1 MLTQAFVYLCAA
13 VLAVPFAKRL
23 GLGSVLGY
31 LIAGVAIGPYALGL
45 VGEKGADVMHA
56 SELGVV
62 MMLFL
67 IGLELQPSLL
77 WQMRRPILG
86 LGGSQ
91 VLGTTVVVAALA
103 LALGYTLP
111 VALTVG
117 MIASASSTAIVLQ
130 SLSEK
135 GLLRGEGGQA
145 SFAVLLFQDIAVIP
159 MLAVLPLLAV
169 SGADGVAV
177 GAHGAERPGWV
188 QALLILGA
196 VGGIVAGGR
205 FLVRPFFRMLART
218 RLREIFTAAAL
229 LLVVGIAVLMEKV
242 GLSPALGTF
251 LAGVVLAESEYRH
264 ELESDIEPF
273 KGLLLGLFF
282 ISVGATIDFGL
293 IMANPQGVAALVA
306 GLFAVKMV
314 VLYVLGRVF
323 GLARPARW
331 LLTFAVS
338 QGGEFAFV
346 LLSVALGARV
356 LLPEVAGTLVA
367 VVALSMLVT
376 PLVLMAFERL
386 VAPRLAQPEGEARAA
401 DELPAH
407 EAPIVVAG
415 YGRFG
420 QITGRLLRGRG
431 FHTTVLDLDVELLE
445 TLGRVGVKAYYGD
458 ASRLELLHAAGCERA
473 RLFVLA
479 VDEVEKSLEIAGT
492 VRKHFPKL
500 RIIARARNREH
511 YYALRRLGVTDI
523 FRETFG
529 SAVDAG
535 AAALVALGHRSHQA
549 RRIAAAFRAHD
560 EATLERLSDLWNPD
574 DQSAYFAAA
583 KRARE
588 DVEALLRGDLRP
600 EDATDLGWDTASL
613 RADLGARP
621 PPSA

>member
-135 GLLRGEGGQA
+135 GLLRSEGGQA

-205 FLVRPFFRMLART
+205 FLVRPFFRMLAQT

-293 IMANPQGVAALVA
+293 IMANPQGIAALVA

-323 GLARPARW
+323 GLSRPARW

-367 VVALSMLVT
+367 VVALSMLLT
-376 PLVLMAFERL
+376 PLLL
-386 VAPRLAQPEGEARAA
+386 VGLDRWQARHVARRGSDPLAHDLHEEQHAPV
-401 DELPAH
+401 
-407 EAPIVVAG
+407 IIAG
-415 YGRFG
+415 FGRYG
-420 QITGRLLRGRG
+420 QIVGRLLLANGLQA
-431 FHTTVLDLDVELLE
+431 TVLEHDAEQVEGLRKF
-445 TLGRVGVKAYYGD
+445 GWRVFYGD
-458 ASRLELLHAAGCERA
+458 ATRLDLLRTAGAERA
-473 RLFVLA
+473 KVLVVA
-479 VDEVEKSLEIAGT
+479 IDDVDQGLALVDLA
-492 VRKHFPKL
+492 RAHFPGL
-500 RIIARARNREH
+500 NIVARARNAQHWYE
-511 YYALRRLGVTDI
+511 LNRRGVKHI
-523 FRETFG
+523 ERETFD
-529 SAVDAG
+529 SALMSGRSVLEHLGFLPHQARTLAMRYRRHNIAQLHQLAPHYGDEAR
-535 AAALVALGHRSHQA
+535 LVALAKAGRQQL
-549 RRIAAAFRAHD
+549 
-560 EATLERLSDLWNPD
+560 EAMFAQERQREAERPGAPGWHAD
-574 DQSAYFAAA
+574 DAP
-583 KRARE
+583 R
-588 DVEALLRGDLRP
+588 
-600 EDATDLGWDTASL
+600 
-613 RADLGARP
+613 
-621 PPSA
+621 